1 MREGEILRRIKNSI
15 DQADINLLE
24 DIKSADIPKMAK
36 HDRIT
41 KQKSD
46 RKINN
51 VYLAVASL
59 AASLIIIF
67 GTWHY
72 QFRAPDSYVYF
83 DINPSIVITTN
94 RREKIIDI
102 TAKNMIE
109 DSLLADIDYKGE
121 KIDSAVEKVI
131 EKMYDFRYLR
141 SSDDYLLLSVH
152 NKNHDRQSAQQKRIS
167 ALIYDYMEREK
178 LDPVMLT
185 QDLHVTDT
193 LEKYAAEYGISLNR
207 MNFIMNIINLNPEL
221 KVDELVDLSLKE
233 LVILVQFMELDLESI
248 VEFDDHAKIPEYRP
262 KEEPGK
268 NDSDKNDSGKN
279 DFGKNDIG
287 ENDKIDESGEVKGD
301 DEKGDDK
308 KEPIDET
315 TSKQEFISLD
325 EAKSIALSMAEGGTV
340 VKIELEIKKGKAEY
354 EIEIVR
360 GNKIYEIELDAYTGK
375 VLDFDVEDNDKG
387 KGETSGEAVSGE
399 NLISIDKA
407 KSIALALT
415 EGGTIIEVELEIKK
429 DKAEYEIEIMKDNK
443 IYEIEIDAYTGKVL
457 DFDIEDD

>member
-121 KIDSAVEKVI
+121 KIDSVVEEIIK
-131 EKMYDFRYLR
+131 EMYDFRYLR
-141 SSDDYLLLSVH
+141 SPDDYLLLSVH
-152 NKNHDRQSAQQKRIS
+152 NRNHDRQSAQQKRIS
-167 ALIYDYMEREK
+167 ALIHDYMAGEK
-178 LDPVMLT
+178 LASVMLT

-193 LEKYAAEYGISLNR
+193 LERYAAEYGISLSR

-221 KVDELVDLSLKE
+221 EVHELVDLSLKE

-248 VEFDDHAKIPEYRP
+248 VEFDDYAKIPEYRP
-262 KEEPGK
+262 KKEPGE
-268 NDSDKNDSGKN
+268 NDIDKN
-279 DFGKNDIG
+279 DFGKNGTG
-287 ENDKIDESGEVKGD
+287 ENGKIDESGEVKGD
-301 DEKGDDK
+301 DEKGTTG
-308 KEPIDET
+308 ET
-315 TSKQEFISLD
+315 TSKQDFISLD
-325 EAKSIALSMAEGGTV
+325 EAKDIALSLAEGGTI
-340 VKIELEIKKGKAEY
+340 VKIELEIKRGKAEY

-360 GNKIYEIELDAYTGK
+360 GNKVYEIELDAYTGK
-375 VLDFDVEDNDKG
+375 VLDFDVDDIDKG
-387 KGETSGEAVSGE
+387 KGEASSEAVSGQ
-399 NLISIDKA
+399 NLISVDEA

-415 EGGTIIEVELEIKK
+415 EGGTIVEIELEIKK

-443 IYEIEIDAYTGKVL
+443 TYEIEIDAYTGKVL
-457 DFDIEDD
+457 DFDVEDD

>member
-1 MREGEILRRIKNSI
+1 MREEEILGRIKSSI
-15 DQADINLLE
+15 NQADINLLE
-24 DIKSADIPKMAK
+24 NIKSADIPKMVR
-36 HDRIT
+36 HDKIT

-51 VYLAVASL
+51 IYLAVASL

-72 QFRAPDSYVYF
+72 QFRVPDSYVYF

-121 KIDSAVEKVI
+121 KIDSIVEKI
-131 EKMYDFRYLR
+131 IKEMYDFRYLR

-152 NKNHDRQSAQQKRIS
+152 NRNHDRQSAQQKRIS
-167 ALIYDYMEREK
+167 ALIHDYMEGEK
-178 LDPVMLT
+178 LASVMLT

-193 LEKYAAEYGISLNR
+193 LERYAAEYGISLSR

-221 KVDELVDLSLKE
+221 EVDELVDLSLKE

-248 VEFDDHAKIPEYRP
+248 VEFDDYAKIPEYRP
-262 KEEPGK
+262 KKEPGE
-268 NDSDKNDSGKN
+268 NDIDKN
-279 DFGKNDIG
+279 DFGKNGTG
-287 ENDKIDESGEVKGD
+287 ENGKIDESGEVKGD
-301 DEKGDDK
+301 DEKGTTG
-308 KEPIDET
+308 ET
-315 TSKQEFISLD
+315 TSKQDFISLD
-325 EAKSIALSMAEGGTV
+325 EAKDIALSLAEGGTI
-340 VKIELEIKKGKAEY
+340 VKIELEVKKGRAEY

-360 GNKIYEIELDAYTGK
+360 GNKVYEIELDAYTGK
-375 VLDFDVEDNDKG
+375 VVDFDVEDNNKG
-387 KGETSGEAVSGE
+387 KGETSSEAVSGQ
-399 NLISIDKA
+399 NLISVDEA
-407 KSIALALT
+407 KNIALALT
-415 EGGTIIEVELEIKK
+415 EGGTIVEIELEIKK

-443 IYEIEIDAYTGKVL
+443 TYEIEIDAYTGKVL
-457 DFDIEDD
+457 DFDVEDD